1 MCANYVPTRPERLLA
16 SFGVRP
22 PRDDYPA
29 DAYPGQTTP
38 MVVAD
43 AQGRH
48 AVMAVFGMVPPW
60 SRDGR
65 NWRQCYNARSET
77 VGEKPSFRHAWR
89 QRQWCVVPA
98 DAVFEPSYDTGRAV
112 RWRIESADG
121 QPLALAG
128 LWERWRSPQGE
139 SLFSFTMLTLNA
151 DQHAVM
157 SRFHAPGDEK
167 RSVVLLAPDA
177 IDAWLGASPEQARS
191 LLRGF
196 DPARVRCAPQPR
208 PPRAR
213 PRAMPDPGAQGL
225 GF

>member
-16 SFGVRP
+16 RFGVRP
-22 PRDDYPA
+22 DRDDYPA

-38 MVVAD
+38 VVVAD

-98 DAVFEPSYDTGRAV
+98 DAVFEPSYESGRAV
-112 RWRIESADG
+112 RWRVESADG
-121 QPLALAG
+121 EPLALAG

-139 SLFSFTMLTLNA
+139 SLLSFTLLTLNA

-157 SRFHAPGDEK
+157 NRFHAPGDEK
-167 RSVVLLAPDA
+167 RSVVLLEPAA
-177 IDAWLGASPEQARS
+177 IDAWLQASPDEARS
-191 LLRGF
+191 LLQGF

-208 PPRAR
+208 PPRTSR
-213 PRAMPDPGAQGL
+213 RAFSDPGDQGL